1 LRALARA
8 GGFHNKRQKKMMAAA
23 AIVNG
28 VLKISGYDL
37 LICMCGFWGPI
48 FSVDLSV
55 MNDTETIAPCTPH
68 AYMY

>member
-1 LRALARA
+1 
-8 GGFHNKRQKKMMAAA
+8 MMAAA
-23 AIVNG
+23 IVSG
-28 VLKISGYDL
+28 VMKISGYDL
-37 LICMCGFWGPI
+37 LICMWGFLGPI

>member
-1 LRALARA
+1 
-8 GGFHNKRQKKMMAAA
+8 MMAAA